1 MCGQEEAMAGAPKPK
16 SRPYTWQDAAGEA
29 FTLATGA
36 LGAALFIW
44 LHVPGGSMSGSVVAV
59 TLLAVFGKAT
69 SLGRPLQ
76 VLGLGSIGVAIG
88 SVVGPDT
95 FDNVASYPAT
105 MALMAVCVLCM
116 TLASAAVWRY
126 IMGWPASMAVLAS
139 VPGSM
144 GYIVSVS
151 MSMGADAAKVAVVQM
166 SRVIFLVTILPWIIV
181 WEQGSPGVLP
191 QQVYDSPLTVAWVL
205 GCGIA
210 AGLLF
215 LRFSIPG
222 GIILGAMIF
231 SGSVHFAGLAPGR
244 APTWLMDVG
253 QIVLGAWVGSR
264 FVDFDWSLFLRI
276 LMGALLAIGAALAV
290 SISFAWVASQYLGVS
305 FGAALIGYSPGGQEA
320 MVALALVLAVDPI
333 FVATHHL
340 GRYFLINITLPF
352 IVAWMRRA
360 EGKQ

>member
-1 MCGQEEAMAGAPKPK
+1 MAGGGAGK
-16 SRPYTWQDAAGEA
+16 SKPYTWEDAGWEALTLFAGA
-29 FTLATGA
+29 A
-36 LGAALFIW
+36 GAALFLW
-44 LHVPGGSMSGSVVAV
+44 LHVPGGSMSGSVVGV
-59 TLLAVFGKAT
+59 TLLSVFGWAK

-76 VLGLGSIGVAIG
+76 IFGLAAIGVAIG

-95 FDNVASYPAT
+95 FNNMASYPAT
-105 MALMAVCVLCM
+105 MALMALCVLCM

-126 IMGWPASMAVLAS
+126 LMGWPASMAVLAS

-151 MSMGADAAKVAVVQM
+151 MTMGADAAKVAVVQM

-181 WEQGSPGVLP
+181 WEQGGNTGVLP
-191 QQVYDSPLTVAWVL
+191 QQVYDSPLTVGWVL
-205 GCGIA
+205 AGGVA

-215 LRFSIPG
+215 TRFAIPG
-222 GIILGAMIF
+222 GVILAAMIF
-231 SGSVHFAGLAPGR
+231 SGSVHYAGLAGGR

-276 LMGALLAIGAALAV
+276 LLGAMLAVGAALAV
-290 SISFAWVASQYLGVS
+290 SIGFAWIASEFLGVT

-340 GRYFLINITLPF
+340 GRYFLINMTLPF

-360 EGKQ
+360 EGK

>member
-1 MCGQEEAMAGAPKPK
+1 MAGGSK
-16 SRPYTWQDAAGEA
+16 SKPYTAMDALGEA
-29 FTLATGA
+29 WTLAAGA

-59 TLLAVFGKAT
+59 TLLSVFRLAKP
-69 SLGRPLQ
+69 LGRPLQ
-76 VLGLGSIGVAIG
+76 ILGLGSIGVAIG
-88 SVVGPDT
+88 SVVGPNT
-95 FDNVASYPAT
+95 FDNMASYPGT

-126 IMGWPASMAVLAS
+126 LMGWPASMAVLAS

-181 WEQGSPGVLP
+181 WEQGGAPGAIAQP
-191 QQVYDSPLTVAWVL
+191 VYDSPLTLAWVL
-205 GCGIA
+205 PLGIG

-215 LRFSIPG
+215 TRFAIPG
-222 GIILGAMIF
+222 GLILGAMIS
-231 SGSVHFAGLAPGR
+231 SGAVHFAGLAPGR
-244 APTWLMDVG
+244 APTWLMDCA

-276 LMGALLAIGAALAV
+276 LMGALVAILAALAV
-290 SISFAWVASQYLGVS
+290 SIAFAWLASEFLGVS

-340 GRYFLINITLPF
+340 GRYFLINMTLPF
-352 IVAWMRRA
+352 IIAWMRRA
-360 EGKQ
+360 EGKPTSGE